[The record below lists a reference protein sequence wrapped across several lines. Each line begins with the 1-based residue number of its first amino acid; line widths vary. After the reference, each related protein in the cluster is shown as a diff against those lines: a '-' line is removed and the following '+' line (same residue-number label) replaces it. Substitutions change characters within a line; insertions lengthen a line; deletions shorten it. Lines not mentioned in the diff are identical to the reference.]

1 MGRDRAVV
9 LVSGGMDSCVSAAIA
24 QGTHDI
30 AMLHFSYGQRTE
42 ARELKAFHDVA
53 GALGAASRLVIRMGY
68 LAAIGGSSLTDTS
81 IPVSPAD
88 LGARDIP
95 SSYVPFRNANLL
107 SAAVSWAEVLG
118 ANAVFFGAVEED
130 SSGYPDCRKS
140 FFQAFEAA
148 VREGTRPT
156 TEIHII
162 TPVIGSTKAEI
173 VRMGMELRAPL
184 HLTWSCYQREDRAC
198 GVCDSCALRLR
209 GFREAGVEDPIPYV
223 TRPVYT

>member
-1 MGRDRAVV
+1 
-9 LVSGGMDSCVSAAIA
+9 
-24 QGTHDI
+24 
-30 AMLHFSYGQRTE
+30 
-42 ARELKAFHDVA
+42 
-53 GALGAASRLVIRMGY
+53 
-68 LAAIGGSSLTDTS
+68 
-81 IPVSPAD
+81 
-88 LGARDIP
+88 
-95 SSYVPFRNANLL
+95 
-107 SAAVSWAEVLG
+107 VLG

-223 TRPVYT
+223 TRPAYT